1 MFTFDTYIDAVQN
14 TKKQMIKTF
23 VTNKTIAESMTK
35 FVDTQTEYTKSAM
48 KASSDSWTSMMQE
61 MMKNAKESTQFDYV
75 KFGEGIMKA
84 YQSNLKM

>member
-23 VTNKTIAESMTK
+23 VTNKTIAESMIK